1 MKGRYLLMKNGKK
14 NACTLLLLLSVLL
27 VSCGETAQTQ
37 NSADTEVK
45 SNNPA
50 ATEAETE
57 APADYT
63 RYDPQLP
70 AIDGGG
76 KDFNLITRTLSAD
89 YCRQIDD
96 ISAEAANGDVINDAL
111 FERNSKVMEKYNV
124 NFVIQKADDVAAKVK
139 KSVMAGDAAWDIL
152 FEGIAANIQL
162 ASQSMLLSLDSLDAV
177 DTSRPYWCQGM
188 MEDLSFGG
196 QHYLGVSDLTL
207 QAYFASG
214 IVYFNKTLAA
224 NFDLENP
231 YELVDSGKW
240 TLDKLISM
248 CKSVSADLD
257 GSGVYDEKDQYGITY
272 NNFAWQIMFYGS
284 GLKMVE
290 KDTNGK
296 LYFNGTDERIISTLQ
311 RLMPISGDPTVCLYS
326 ENFKHV
332 GGNYRIDVCQNAFFE
347 GRALF
352 WLEAMYGVTSLRSME
367 LDFGILPVPKYS
379 EEQKDYSA
387 FIHTVHGSSV
397 AVPLTVKDP
406 ALTGSILEELS
417 YLSSGGARDAFI
429 EKNLKGKISRD
440 NESARSIDIIMNS
453 ICTDYTLLLT
463 SYGLTIDSDMRKLM
477 DKASTDVMS
486 VFEKGVSKYEKI
498 LTKFNDTFGTEA
510 EE

>member
-1 MKGRYLLMKNGKK
+1 MMNAKKCSASLLF
-14 NACTLLLLLSVLL
+14 LLAALL
-27 VSCGETAQTQ
+27 VSCGQSEQT
-37 NSADTEVK
+37 ADTPGTENAP
-45 SNNPA
+45 SA
-50 ATEAETE
+50 APVQEAVTEAL
-57 APADYT
+57 PGYT
-63 RYDPQLP
+63 QYDPQLP

-76 KDFNLITRTLSAD
+76 KDFNFITRELDGT
-89 YCRQIDD
+89 YCRQLDD

-111 FERNSKVMEKYNV
+111 FERNSRVMEKYNV
-124 NFVIQKADDVAAKVK
+124 KFNVQLSNAVADNVK
-139 KSVMAGDAAWDIL
+139 KSVSAGDAAWDIL
-152 FEGIAANIQL
+152 FEGVASNVQL
-162 ASQSMLLSLDSLDAV
+162 ASQNMLTSLDTLDAV
-177 DTSRPYWCQGM
+177 DISRPYWCQGM

-196 QHYLGVSDLTL
+196 QHYLGVGDLTL
-207 QAYFASG
+207 QAYFSSG
-214 IVYFNKTLAA
+214 IVYFNKTLASSY
-224 NFDLENP
+224 DLENP
-231 YELVDSGKW
+231 YDLLDSGKW

-290 KDTNGK
+290 KDADGK

-326 ENFKHV
+326 ENFKHI
-332 GGNYRIDVCQNAFFE
+332 GGNYRMDVCQNAFFE

-352 WLEAMYGVTSLRSME
+352 WLEAMYGVTTLRSME

-379 EEQKDYSA
+379 EEQKDYSS

-397 AVPLTVKDP
+397 AVPLTVTDP

-453 ICTDYTLLLT
+453 ICSDYTLLLT
-463 SYGLTIDSDMRKLM
+463 SYGLTIDTDMRKLM
-477 DKASTDVMS
+477 DQASTDVMS
-486 VFEKGVSKYEKI
+486 VFEKNTSKYEKI
-498 LTKFNDTFGTEA
+498 LTKFNDAFGTE
-510 EE
+510 E